1 MLKQKA
7 ILATFNTLSLEEKR
21 KMLNELV
28 DSAGILIRDYRST
41 ELGGEISIAD
51 TLEDFLKLSPE
62 EQFAYFVSRVDNY
75 YIFKKEDIE
84 KHYKLYQIV
93 KEKCNI
99 GIWRHTFRG
108 DECYRDT
115 KDEFY
120 LGFDPKRTD
129 WEGFHVNM
137 GYDDDNTFTPME
149 KEDFFNNMLYEASKC
164 NICIPKSK
172 AKYQGSILQKT
183 YSIPF
188 CNFPKDEEEFTGW
201 WNISI

>member
-1 MLKQKA
+1 MLKQKS

-21 KMLNELV
+21 KLLNELL
-28 DSAGILIRDYRST
+28 DSAGILIRDYRNT
-41 ELGGEISIAD
+41 ELGGEIPIAD
-51 TLEDFLKLSPE
+51 TIKDFLELNIQ
-62 EQFAYFVSRVDNY
+62 EQFVDFISRVDKY

-84 KHYKLYQIV
+84 THYKLYQSI

-120 LGFDPKRTD
+120 LGFDPKRTK
-129 WEGFHVNM
+129 WEGFHVDI

-149 KEDFFNNMLYEASKC
+149 KEVF
-164 NICIPKSK
+164 
-172 AKYQGSILQKT
+172 SITCSMKPLNVTFVFLSQK
-183 YSIPF
+183 PNLKVP
-188 CNFPKDEEEFTGW
+188 C
-201 WNISI
+201 

>member
-28 DSAGILIRDYRST
+28 NSAGILIRDYRST
-41 ELGGEISIAD
+41 ELGGKIPIAD
-51 TLEDFLKLSPE
+51 TIGDFLELNIQ
-62 EQFAYFVSRVDNY
+62 EQFVDFIARVDRY

-84 KHYKLYQIV
+84 THYKLYQIV

-99 GIWRHTFRG
+99 GIWKHTFRMG
-108 DECYRDT
+108 ESYR
-115 KDEFY
+115 KLKNEFE
-120 LGFDPKRTD
+120 LGFDPRRTK
-129 WEGFHVNM
+129 WEGFHVDI

-149 KEDFFNNMLYEASKC
+149 KEDFFNNMLYEATKC
-164 NICIPKSK
+164 NICIPQSK
-172 AKYQGSILQKT
+172 TKPQGSMLEKT
-183 YSIPF
+183 YSVPL
-188 CNFPKDEEEFTGW
+188 CDFPKDEEDFTGW